1 MDNVRVNIQ
10 NKDLIKELIESNPDL
25 EVKINNAIIDG
36 VSKRVLKN
44 VLNQF
49 DTTLNRTF
57 NEISEKIS
65 KEFFDFDNSNWWQKR
80 YNLKDEYKN
89 HIRDIVRQTWFEE
102 MYDDVSKVK
111 EQILQDYKTSLQMA
125 CSKYVQQVENATNN
139 IDERIEKAVAK
150 YFKERL
156 GK

>member
-1 MDNVRVNIQ
+1 
-10 NKDLIKELIESNPDL
+10 
-25 EVKINNAIIDG
+25 
-36 VSKRVLKN
+36 
-44 VLNQF
+44 
-49 DTTLNRTF
+49 
-57 NEISEKIS
+57 
-65 KEFFDFDNSNWWQKR
+65 
-80 YNLKDEYKN
+80 
-89 HIRDIVRQTWFEE
+89 
-102 MYDDVSKVK
+102 MYDDVNKVK

>member
-36 VSKRVLKN
+36 VSKRLLKN
-44 VLNQF
+44 VLNQY
-49 DTTLNRTF
+49 DTTLNRAF
-57 NEISEKIS
+57 NEISEKLS
-65 KEFFDFDNSNWWQKR
+65 KEFLDFDNRDIWYTR
-80 YNLKDEYKN
+80 CVLKDEYKN
-89 HIRDIVRQTWFEE
+89 HIRDIVRQAWYEE
-102 MYDDVSKVK
+102 MYDNVNKVK

-125 CSKYVQQVENATNN
+125 CSRYVQQVENAVNN
-139 IDERIEKAVAK
+139 LDERIEKAVAK

-156 GK
+156 SK

>member
-57 NEISEKIS
+57 NEVSEKIS
-65 KEFFDFDNSNWWQKR
+65 KEFLDFDNSSWWQKR
-80 YNLKDEYKN
+80 YNLKDDYKN

>member
-36 VSKRVLKN
+36 VSKRILKQ
-44 VLNQF
+44 VLNHYDSAVDKTF
-49 DTTLNRTF
+49 DEL
-57 NEISEKIS
+57 SEKLA
-65 KEFFDFDNSNWWQKR
+65 KEFLDFEYGSWSVK
-80 YNLKDEYKN
+80 YKLKDEYRD
-89 HIRDIVRQTWFEE
+89 HIRDIVRNAWYEE
-102 MYDDVSKVK
+102 MYDDVNKIK
-111 EQILQDYKTSLQMA
+111 EQILQDYKTLLQAA
-125 CSKYVQQVENATNN
+125 CNRYVQQVENATNN

>member
-36 VSKRVLKN
+36 VSKRLLKN
-44 VLNQF
+44 ILNQY
-49 DTTLNRTF
+49 DTTLNRAF
-57 NEISEKIS
+57 NEVSEKLS
-65 KEFFDFDNSNWWQKR
+65 KEFLDFEYGAWSTK
-80 YNLKDEYKN
+80 YKLKDEYKN

-156 GK
+156 DK

>member
-10 NKDLIKELIESNPDL
+10 NKELIKELIESNPDL

-36 VSKRVLKN
+36 VSKRMLKN

-49 DTTLNRTF
+49 DTTFKCAF

-65 KEFFDFDNSNWWQKR
+65 KEFLDFDNRDIWRTRCK
-80 YNLKDEYKN
+80 LKDEYKN

-102 MYDDVSKVK
+102 MYDDVNKVK

>member
-36 VSKRVLKN
+36 VSKRMLKN

-49 DTTLNRTF
+49 DTTFQCAF
-57 NEISEKIS
+57 NEISKKIS
-65 KEFFDFDNSNWWQKR
+65 EEFLDFDKR
-80 YNLKDEYKN
+80 DIWRTRCELKDEYKN
-89 HIRDIVRQTWFEE
+89 HIRDIVRQAWYEE
-102 MYDDVSKVK
+102 MYDNVNKVK

-125 CSKYVQQVENATNN
+125 CSRYVQQVENAVNT

-156 GK
+156 SK

>member
-49 DTTLNRTF
+49 DTTLDRTF
-57 NEISEKIS
+57 NEISEKLS
-65 KEFFDFDNSNWWQKR
+65 KEFLDFEYGGWSTK
-80 YNLKDEYKN
+80 YKLKDEYRN
-89 HIRDIVRQTWFEE
+89 HIRDIVRNAWYEE
-102 MYDDVSKVK
+102 MYDDVNKIK
-111 EQILQDYKTSLQMA
+111 EQILQDYKTSLQTA
-125 CSKYVQQVENATNN
+125 CNKYVKQVENATNN
-139 IDERIEKAVAK
+139 IDERIEQAVAK

-156 GK
+156 S

>member
-36 VSKRVLKN
+36 VSKRLLKN
-44 VLNQF
+44 ILNQY
-49 DTTLNRTF
+49 DTTLNRAF
-57 NEISEKIS
+57 NEISKKIS
-65 KEFFDFDNSNWWQKR
+65 EEFLDFDNRDIWRTRCK
-80 YNLKDEYKN
+80 LKDEYRN

-102 MYDDVSKVK
+102 MYDDVNKVK
-111 EQILQDYKTSLQMA
+111 EQVIQDYKTSLQMA

>member
-25 EVKINNAIIDG
+25 EVKINNAIVDG
-36 VSKRVLKN
+36 VSKRLLKN
-44 VLNQF
+44 VLN
-49 DTTLNRTF
+49 DYNVALDRAF
-57 NEISEKIS
+57 NEVSEKLS
-65 KEFFDFDNSNWWQKR
+65 KEFLDFEYGSWSTK
-80 YNLKDEYKN
+80 YKLKDEYKN

>member
-25 EVKINNAIIDG
+25 EIKINNAIIDG

-44 VLNQF
+44 VLNQY
-49 DTTLNRTF
+49 DSALNRTF

-65 KEFFDFDNSNWWQKR
+65 KEFLDIDNSNIWRTQYK
-80 YNLKDEYKN
+80 LKDEYRD
-89 HIRDIVRQTWFEE
+89 HIRDIVRQAWYEE
-102 MYDDVSKVK
+102 MYDDVNKIK
-111 EQILQDYKTSLQMA
+111 EEILQDYKTSLQMA
-125 CSKYVQQVENATNN
+125 CSKYVQKVENATNN

-150 YFKERL
+150 YFKEHL
-156 GK
+156 G

>member
-25 EVKINNAIIDG
+25 EVKINNAIVDG

-49 DTTLNRTF
+49 DATLNRTF
-57 NEISEKIS
+57 NEISEKLS
-65 KEFFDFDNSNWWQKR
+65 KEFLDFEYGSWSTK
-80 YNLKDEYKN
+80 YKLKDEYKN
-89 HIRDIVRQTWFEE
+89 HICDIVRQAWYEE
-102 MYDDVSKVK
+102 MYDDVNKVK

-156 GK
+156 SK

>member
-36 VSKRVLKN
+36 VSKRLLKN

-57 NEISEKIS
+57 NEVSEKIS
-65 KEFFDFDNSNWWQKR
+65 KEFLDFDNSSWWQTKCK
-80 YNLKDEYKN
+80 LKDDYKK
-89 HIRDIVRQTWFEE
+89 HIRDIVRQAWYEE
-102 MYDDVSKVK
+102 MYDDVNKVK
-111 EQILQDYKTSLQMA
+111 EQVIQDYKTSLQMA

>member
-25 EVKINNAIIDG
+25 EVKINNAIVDG

-49 DTTLNRTF
+49 DATLNRTF
-57 NEISEKIS
+57 NEVSEKIS
-65 KEFFDFDNSNWWQKR
+65 KEFLDFDNSSWWQKR
-80 YNLKDEYKN
+80 YNLKDDYKN

>member
-1 MDNVRVNIQ
+1 MNNVRVNIQ

-25 EVKINNAIIDG
+25 EVKINNAIVDG

-49 DTTLNRTF
+49 DATLNRTF
-57 NEISEKIS
+57 NEVSEKIS
-65 KEFFDFDNSNWWQKR
+65 KEFLDFDNSSWWQKR
-80 YNLKDEYKN
+80 YNLKDDYKK

-111 EQILQDYKTSLQMA
+111 EEVLQDYKTSLQMA

>member
-36 VSKRVLKN
+36 VSKRLLKN
-44 VLNQF
+44 VLNEY
-49 DTTLNRTF
+49 DTTLNRAF
-57 NEISEKIS
+57 NEVSEKLS
-65 KEFFDFDNSNWWQKR
+65 KEFLDFEYGAWSTR
-80 YNLKDEYKN
+80 YKLKDEYKN

-102 MYDDVSKVK
+102 MYNDVSKIK

-125 CSKYVQQVENATNN
+125 CSKYVQQVENAVNN
-139 IDERIEKAVAK
+139 IDERIEKAISK

-156 GK
+156 G